1 MTIEELTAALE
12 KAQASITKLETKNS
26 ELIDREKKAKQAA
39 EEAETAREEA
49 ANEAATKAGDI
60 EAIKA
65 GLEKKHNAELKKL
78 TDQIGKLS
86 GDVST
91 YKIDSVISAEIAKAG
106 VLPGMSDLVTTYLK
120 NGATIDATGEA
131 TVNGVPLADHI
142 AAYFASDAAKLV
154 IAAPQNSGGGA
165 TGSNANATAHGF
177 TKENIRTPQKE
188 AEWMALEKTN
198 PTLFKQ
204 VAADTGRNEVL

>member
-39 EEAETAREEA
+39 EDAETAREEA
-49 ANEAATKAGDI
+49 ANEAATKAGDV

-65 GLEKKHNAELKKL
+65 SLEKKYSAELKKRD
-78 TDQIGKLS
+78 DQIAQLS

-91 YKIDSVISAEIAKAG
+91 YKIDSVISAEMAKAG
-106 VLPGMSDLVTTYLK
+106 VLPDAADWVTRALK
-120 NGATIDATGEA
+120 TGAKIENGEA
-131 TVNGVPLADHI
+131 MVDGVPLADHI
-142 AAYFASDAAKLV
+142 ATFFASPGAKLV

-165 TGSNANATAHGF
+165 TGSNASATAHGF

-188 AEWMALEKTN
+188 AEWLSLEKTN